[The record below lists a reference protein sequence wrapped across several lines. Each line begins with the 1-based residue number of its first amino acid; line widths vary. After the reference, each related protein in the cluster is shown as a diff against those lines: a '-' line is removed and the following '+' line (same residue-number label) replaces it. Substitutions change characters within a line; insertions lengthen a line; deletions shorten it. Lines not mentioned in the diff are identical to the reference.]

1 MFMTEVERIETGIE
15 GLDDLIDGG
24 FPESSVTL
32 ISGGTGTGK
41 TTFCNQFLME
51 GINKGQKC
59 LYISTEEPV
68 EAIKDDAMVFDWD
81 LRQHEDDGDLRMEY
95 SEPSENQYLSGQ
107 VKQLLHSGDFDR
119 VVLDSMS
126 VFTTY
131 WGDKFEVRRN
141 LQDLVKMLRKS
152 DSTVIMTAEIPEDSE
167 NSLSR
172 SNVSEFVAD
181 GVVALYYES
190 MGEGSFRNIEVRKMR
205 RTDHTPG
212 THPIEITD
220 NGIKMK
226 EQAGF

>member
-1 MFMTEVERIETGIE
+1 MAEVERITTGIE
-15 GLDDLIDGG
+15 GLDDLIQGG
-24 FPESSVTL
+24 FPKSSVTL

-41 TTFCNQFLME
+41 TTLCNQFLME
-51 GINKGQKC
+51 GIEKGQKA

-68 EAIKDDAMVFDWD
+68 EAIKDDAAVFDWD
-81 LRQHEDDGDLRMEY
+81 LRKHEEEGVLRMEY

-107 VKQLLHSGDFDR
+107 VKQLLNSGEYDR

-131 WGDKFEVRRN
+131 WGDKFQIRRN

-172 SNVSEFVAD
+172 SKVSEFVAD

-205 RTDHTPG
+205 RTDNTPG

-220 NGIKMK
+220 DGMSMK

>member
-1 MFMTEVERIETGIE
+1 MTEVERIETGIE

-24 FPESSVTL
+24 FPEGSVSL

-41 TTFCNQFLME
+41 TTFCNQFLMQ
-51 GINKGQKC
+51 GIENGQKC

-68 EAIKDDAMVFDWD
+68 ESIKDDAIVFDWD
-81 LRQHEDDGDLRMEY
+81 LRKHEDEGDLRMKY

-141 LQDLVKMLRKS
+141 LQDK
-152 DSTVIMTAEIPEDSE
+152 
-167 NSLSR
+167 
-172 SNVSEFVAD
+172 
-181 GVVALYYES
+181 
-190 MGEGSFRNIEVRKMR
+190 
-205 RTDHTPG
+205 
-212 THPIEITD
+212 
-220 NGIKMK
+220 
-226 EQAGF
+226 

>member
-1 MFMTEVERIETGIE
+1 MTEVERITTGIE
-15 GLDDLIDGG
+15 GLDDLIEGG
-24 FPESSVTL
+24 FPDSSVTL

-51 GINKGQKC
+51 GLEKGQKC
-59 LYISTEEPV
+59 LYVSTEEPL
-68 EAIKDDAMVFDWD
+68 EAIKDDAAVFDWD
-81 LRQHEDDGDLRMEY
+81 LRDHEDGGDLRMEY

-107 VKQLLHSGDFDR
+107 VKQLLNSGEYDR

-152 DSTVIMTAEIPEDSE
+152 DSTVIMTAEIPENDE
-167 NSLSR
+167 NALSR
-172 SNVSEFVAD
+172 SQVSEFVSD

-212 THPIEITD
+212 THPVEITD
-220 NGIKMK
+220 NGINMK

>member
-1 MFMTEVERIETGIE
+1 MTEVERVKTGIE
-15 GLDDLIDGG
+15 GLDDLIEGG

-51 GINKGQKC
+51 GIKKGQKC
-59 LYISTEEPV
+59 LYVSTEEPV

-81 LRQHEDDGDLRMEY
+81 LRKHEEEGILRMEY
-95 SEPSENQYLSGQ
+95 SEPSENQYLSGK
-107 VKQLLHSGDFDR
+107 VKQLMNQGDLDR

-152 DSTVIMTAEIPEDSE
+152 EATVIMTAEIPEDSD

-172 SNVSEFVAD
+172 SKVSEFVAD

-220 NGIKMK
+220 DGIKMK

>member
-1 MFMTEVERIETGIE
+1 MTEVERIETGIE

-24 FPESSVTL
+24 FPEGSVSL

-41 TTFCNQFLME
+41 TTFCNQFLMQ
-51 GINKGQKC
+51 GIENGQKC

-68 EAIKDDAMVFDWD
+68 EAIKDDAIVFDWD
-81 LRQHEDDGDLRMEY
+81 LRKHEDEGDLRMKY

-152 DSTVIMTAEIPEDSE
+152 ESTVIMTTEIPENSE

-181 GVVALYYES
+181 GVVARYYES
-190 MGEGSFRNIEVRKMR
+190 MGEGSFRNLEVRKMR

-212 THPIEITD
+212 THPVEITD
-220 NGIKMK
+220 EGIKMK

>member
-1 MFMTEVERIETGIE
+1 MTDVERITTGIE
-15 GLDDLIDGG
+15 GLDDLVDGG

-32 ISGGTGTGK
+32 VSGGTGTGK
-41 TTFCNQFLME
+41 TTFCNQFLVE

-59 LYISTEEPV
+59 LYVSTEEPV
-68 EAIKDDAMVFDWD
+68 EAIKDDALVFGWD
-81 LRQHEDDGDLRMEY
+81 LDDEIEKGNLQMEY

-107 VKQLLHSGDFDR
+107 IKQLMHSGEFDR
-119 VVLDSMS
+119 IVLDSMS

-141 LQDLVKMLRKS
+141 LQDLVKMMRKS
-152 DSTVIMTAEIPEDSE
+152 DATVIMTAEIPEDSDS
-167 NSLSR
+167 SLSR

-190 MGEGSFRNIEVRKMR
+190 MGEGSFRNVEVRKMR

-220 NGIKMK
+220 DGMKMK

>member
-1 MFMTEVERIETGIE
+1 MTDVERITTGIE
-15 GLDDLIDGG
+15 GLDDLIEGG

-59 LYISTEEPV
+59 LYVSTEEPV

-81 LRQHEDDGDLRMEY
+81 LRKYEDEGQMRMEY

-107 VKQLLHSGDFDR
+107 VKQLLNSGEYDR
-119 VVLDSMS
+119 VVIDSMS

-131 WGDKFEVRRN
+131 WGDKFDVRRN

-152 DSTVIMTAEIPEDSE
+152 DSTVIMTAEIPENDGDA
-167 NSLSR
+167 LSR
-172 SNVSEFVAD
+172 SQVSEFVAD

-190 MGEGSFRNIEVRKMR
+190 MGEGSFRNVEVRKMR

-220 NGIKMK
+220 NGILMK
-226 EQAGF
+226 DQAGF